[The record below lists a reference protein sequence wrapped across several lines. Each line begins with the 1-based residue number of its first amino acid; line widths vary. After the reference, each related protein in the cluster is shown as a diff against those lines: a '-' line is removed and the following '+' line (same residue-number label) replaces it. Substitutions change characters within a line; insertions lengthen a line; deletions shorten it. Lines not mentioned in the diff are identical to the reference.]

1 MFSFRRFALLL
12 IVTVSASLG
21 LQTPELQAQAS
32 SSSQPAEPAAAP
44 QPQQA
49 QQTTGPLT
57 VAARLKARREQRR
70 AAAIH
75 DVYSHLYET
84 YVGMGYMRFTPG
96 NNLQRVNEYAWNVGG
111 TRYFS
116 DRLGVTVDGRGF
128 YGSPYIGPNAASDS
142 AVCRPS
148 MPGGA

>member
-12 IVTVSASLG
+12 IVTVFASLG
-21 LQTPELQAQAS
+21 LQTPDLQAQAS

-44 QPQQA
+44 QAHQP

-75 DVYSHLYET
+75 DVYS
-84 YVGMGYMRFTPG
+84 VVFT
-96 NNLQRVNEYAWNVGG
+96 
-111 TRYFS
+111 TR
-116 DRLGVTVDGRGF
+116 
-128 YGSPYIGPNAASDS
+128 
-142 AVCRPS
+142 
-148 MPGGA
+148 M